1 MLRDFGKLIE
11 LAKKLARTILLRERI
26 DEVDTSEEL
35 NQDERDYIM
44 QKLAEPSHWLE
55 RSRLKKEMDET
66 HAREWERLR
75 ANTVADS
82 KLRYLKIM
90 VKVAAIFIGVTVC
103 TYFFLSGNFTEEG
116 TGALPEQE
124 SITLELENGAV
135 EKLSKSDNRLFKNS
149 KGNVVGM
156 QKFDELDYTQAEERS
171 SSSDSDKKS
180 IEYHKLTVPYGKT
193 FQLVL
198 SDGTKV
204 HLNAGT
210 SLKYPVRFI
219 EDKSREVF
227 MEGEAFF
234 NVQKNKEQ
242 PFIVNSGSLGVQVL
256 GTQFVISSYPED
268 AFINTV
274 LLEGSVGLYKN
285 QGSQKKD
292 KERYTMLEPGF
303 MGAWNKE
310 EENIAVTEVDTD
322 IYTAWTKGRMVFSH
336 MKFEDIIKKLARC
349 YNVSITNNNVELG
362 EETFTATFDIKIE
375 SMEDIL
381 ESFKRNYGF
390 DYDIENDKINIY

>member
-55 RSRLKKEMDET
+55 RSRLKKEVDET

-90 VKVAAIFIGVTVC
+90 VKVAAIFIGVAVC

-156 QKFDELDYTQAEERS
+156 QKFDKLDYTQAEERS

-180 IEYHKLTVPYGKT
+180 IEYHRLTVPYGKT

-234 NVQKNKEQ
+234 DVQKNKEQ
-242 PFIVNSGSLGVQVL
+242 PFIVNSGNLGVQVL

-303 MGAWNKE
+303 MGAWSKE

>member
-55 RSRLKKEMDET
+55 RSRLKKEVDET

-90 VKVAAIFIGVTVC
+90 VKVAAIFIGIAVC
-103 TYFFLSGNFTEEG
+103 TYFFSSGNFTEEG

-156 QKFDELDYTQAEERS
+156 QKFDQLDYTQAEERS
-171 SSSDSDKKS
+171 SSSDSDKKPMG
-180 IEYHKLTVPYGKT
+180 YHKLTVPYGKT

-198 SDGTKV
+198 SDGTRV

-219 EDKSREVF
+219 KDKNREVF

-234 NVQKNKEQ
+234 DVQK
-242 PFIVNSGSLGVQVL
+242 I
-256 GTQFVISSYPED
+256 
-268 AFINTV
+268 
-274 LLEGSVGLYKN
+274 
-285 QGSQKKD
+285 
-292 KERYTMLEPGF
+292 R
-303 MGAWNKE
+303 
-310 EENIAVTEVDTD
+310 
-322 IYTAWTKGRMVFSH
+322 
-336 MKFEDIIKKLARC
+336 
-349 YNVSITNNNVELG
+349 NNHL
-362 EETFTATFDIKIE
+362 
-375 SMEDIL
+375 
-381 ESFKRNYGF
+381 
-390 DYDIENDKINIY
+390 

>member
-55 RSRLKKEMDET
+55 RSRLKKEVDET

-90 VKVAAIFIGVTVC
+90 VKVAAIFIGIAVC
-103 TYFFLSGNFTEEG
+103 TYFFSSGNFTEEG

-156 QKFDELDYTQAEERS
+156 QKFDQLDYTQAEERS
-171 SSSDSDKKS
+171 SSSDSDKKPMG
-180 IEYHKLTVPYGKT
+180 YHKLTVPYGKT

-198 SDGTKV
+198 SDGTRV

-219 EDKSREVF
+219 KDKNREVF

-234 NVQKNKEQ
+234 DVQKNKEQ

-285 QGSQKKD
+285 KGSQKKD

>member
-35 NQDERDYIM
+35 NQDEREYIM

-55 RSRLKKEMDET
+55 RSRLKKEVDET

-82 KLRYLKIM
+82 KLRHLKIM
-90 VKVAAIFIGVTVC
+90 VKVAAVFIGVAVC
-103 TYFFLSGNFTEEG
+103 TYFFSIGDFTKEG
-116 TGALPEQE
+116 TGSLPEQE

-149 KGNVVGM
+149 KGNIVGM
-156 QKFDELDYTQAEERS
+156 QKFDQLDYTQTGEGS
-171 SSSDSDKKS
+171 SNSNNDEKS
-180 IEYHKLTVPYGKT
+180 IAYHRLTVPYGKT

-198 SDGTKV
+198 SDGTQV

-210 SLKYPVRFI
+210 SLKYPVRFVK
-219 EDKSREVF
+219 DKSREVF

-234 NVQKNKEQ
+234 DVQKNKEQ
-242 PFIVNSGSLGVQVL
+242 PFIVNSGNLGVQVL
-256 GTQFVISSYPED
+256 GTQFVVSSYPED

-274 LLEGSVGLYKN
+274 LLEGSVGLYKS
-285 QGSQKKD
+285 QSSQKKN
-292 KERYTMLEPGF
+292 KEGYTLLEPGF
-303 MGAWNKE
+303 MGAWNKV
-310 EENIAVTEVDTD
+310 EENISIKEVDTD

-336 MKFEDIIKKLARC
+336 MKFKDIIKKLARC

-362 EETFTATFDIKIE
+362 EETFTAAFDVKIE

-390 DYDIENDKINIY
+390 DYDIENNQINIY

>member
-55 RSRLKKEMDET
+55 RSRLKKEVDET

-90 VKVAAIFIGVTVC
+90 VKVAAIFIGVAVC

-156 QKFDELDYTQAEERS
+156 QKFDKLDYTQAEERS

-180 IEYHKLTVPYGKT
+180 IEYHRLTVPYGKT

-234 NVQKNKEQ
+234 DVQKNKEQ
-242 PFIVNSGSLGVQVL
+242 PFIVNSGNLGVQVL

-292 KERYTMLEPGF
+292 KGRYTMLEPGF
-303 MGAWNKE
+303 MGAWSKE

-390 DYDIENDKINIY
+390 EYDIENNQINIY

>member
-55 RSRLKKEMDET
+55 RSRLKKEVDET

-90 VKVAAIFIGVTVC
+90 VKVAAVFIGVAVC

-156 QKFDELDYTQAEERS
+156 QKFDQLDYTQAEERS

-180 IEYHKLTVPYGKT
+180 IEYHRLTVPYGKT

-234 NVQKNKEQ
+234 DVQKNKEQ
-242 PFIVNSGSLGVQVL
+242 PFIVNSGNLGVQVL

-292 KERYTMLEPGF
+292 KERYIMLEPGF
-303 MGAWNKE
+303 MGAWNKA

-390 DYDIENDKINIY
+390 EYDIENDKINIY

>member
-180 IEYHKLTVPYGKT
+180 IEYHKLNVPYGKT

-234 NVQKNKEQ
+234 DVQKNKEQ